1 MPKQINDISSQE
13 FIYLFFNMSKYF
25 IEILLTATHKTSVKY
40 SYKEMSISI
49 QNSKK
54 SHRVKSPSG

>member
-40 SYKEMSISI
+40 S
-49 QNSKK
+49 
-54 SHRVKSPSG
+54 